1 MKSILIDYQKSASI
15 CDCVIHIL
23 VLLAQI
29 GIQSRLSILRS
40 NILECIDGVSL
51 LHVDRFSLQNNI
63 FSLFLELCDSD
74 FSADILVSCRCFDIC
89 VKTLERVLRN
99 ENEDSDGQVTLK
111 ALRVIQSV
119 ASEGSNA
126 MGPFLSTGGYGVLI
140 QLWKATSGRLDV
152 QLNLLETLLRL
163 LQHED
168 GNKVLAPLQVPD
180 ALLNHPDAF
189 ANRLLVAPIWSCI
202 RFYVQRHSPLLKTA
216 SIQLILTAAVRYG
229 KEFAME
235 EEFVFHLSWTLFT
248 LTSLRSTVSLFRR
261 RLLRCPAVAT

>member
-1 MKSILIDYQKSASI
+1 MKTILIDYQKSASI

-29 GIQSRLSILRS
+29 GMQSRLSILRS

-51 LHVDRFSLQNNI
+51 LHMDRFSLQNNI

-99 ENEDSDGQVTLK
+99 ENEDPDGQVTLK

-119 ASEGSNA
+119 VSEGSNV
-126 MGPFLSTGGYGVLI
+126 MGPFLSTGGYSVLV
-140 QLWKATSGRLDV
+140 QLWKSTSGRLDV

-168 GNKVLAPLQVPD
+168 GNKVLAPLSIPD
-180 ALLNHPDAF
+180 TLLNHSDAF
-189 ANRLLVAPIWSCI
+189 TNRLLVAPMWSCI

-216 SIQLILTAAVRYG
+216 SIQLILTASIRYG
-229 KEFAME
+229 REFAME

-248 LTSLRSTVSLFRR
+248 LTSLRSLVVVFRS
-261 RLLRCPAVAT
+261 

>member
-140 QLWKATSGRLDV
+140 QLWKATSGRATEPAGNPASSPSARRRKQSACASAGSRCSFEPSRRLR
-152 QLNLLETLLRL
+152 QPSAGGANLVVHSLLRSET
-163 LQHED
+163 QSAAED
-168 GNKVLAPLQVPD
+168 GEHSAHSDGCCPIWKGVCDGGGVRFPPQLD
-180 ALLNHPDAF
+180 ALHADL
-189 ANRLLVAPIWSCI
+189 
-202 RFYVQRHSPLLKTA
+202 SP
-216 SIQLILTAAVRYG
+216 
-229 KEFAME
+229 
-235 EEFVFHLSWTLFT
+235 
-248 LTSLRSTVSLFRR
+248 
-261 RLLRCPAVAT
+261 